1 MGLMNSNKYKLN
13 RSKNKLN
20 SKKKCIFQLMPNT
33 IFILMNVAKSKAF
46 SHTHVLLGI
55 DSRSKIILDLQ
66 YEFCKALTFKD
77 N

>member
-1 MGLMNSNKYKLN
+1 MSNA
-13 RSKNKLN
+13 
-20 SKKKCIFQLMPNT
+20 T
-33 IFILMNVAKSKAF
+33 FILMNIAKSKAF